1 MHTIRKADEMQA
13 RGMAVLE
20 EIVGKYPDL
29 AGLAEI
35 VKPTINVMDKTPIPT
50 TPSQPPVPKKVPTVV
65 DSGAKKLYLSSYINT
80 LGIRIFQC
88 PVCESTFRNH
98 AHICKEHT
106 KMKYGPCT
114 KCGFTSWNDDS
125 FWAYSKKHK

>member
-1 MHTIRKADEMQA
+1 MQA
-13 RGMAVLE
+13 REMAVLE

-35 VKPTINVMDKTPIPT
+35 VKPTKNVIDKTPVPT
-50 TPSQPPVPKKVPTVV
+50 APSQPPVPKEVPTVV
-65 DSGAKKLYLSSYINT
+65 DLGAKKLYPFSYINT
-80 LGIRIFQC
+80 FGIRIFQC

-98 AHICKEHT
+98 GTADAHIHKEHT

-114 KCGFTSWNDDS
+114 KCGFTSLNGDS
-125 FWAYSKKHK
+125 FQAHSKKHQ